1 MFHDALIRI
10 RALTVEQIDVFQEGM
25 VRLCANAGV
34 ALVFVQELPNTGIC
48 GSTQWLTPAKALIQL
63 SLRYK
68 TDDQLWFTFFHEAG
82 HILKHG
88 KRHVFLE
95 TEQKNQEADEEEANA
110 FASNILINR
119 AEWRQFIVQDTYRTK
134 AGIQD
139 FAQRVGIAP
148 GIVVGRL
155 QHEKLLPFSH
165 CNDLK
170 RHLEWGSGE

>member
-1 MFHDALIRI
+1 MEPID
-10 RALTVEQIDVFQEGM
+10 TVQEELM
-25 VRLCANAGV
+25 RLCAKAGV
-34 ALVFVQELPNTGIC
+34 AVVFVQELPNTDIC

-68 TDDQLWFTFFHEAG
+68 TDDQLWFTIFHEAG

-88 KRHVFLE
+88 KRHIFLE
-95 TEQKNQEADEEEANA
+95 TEQENQEADEEEANT
-110 FASNILINR
+110 FASNMLINR
-119 AEWRQFIVQDTYRTK
+119 AEWRQFIARDTYRTK

-139 FAQRVGIAP
+139 FAQKAGIAP

-170 RHLEWGSGE
+170 RHLEWSSGG